1 MDPVSALSVAAAA
14 AQFAEQVL
22 IISERLYQF
31 FKTVKNAPKLSREL
45 RQEALLLSDTLENLR
60 SVFTAPDASK
70 ALRKASPSADL
81 LQGFEETI
89 KQIAA
94 RVEIKEGEASWKRLV
109 WPFTQKENEDYLA
122 KLERFKSSFQLALQV
137 LQSYFLPTSFADLPA
152 RSWTISSL
160 LPVGS
165 ITLYNIHI
173 SSILVY
179 IFPLPLTMDRYF
191 AAASTG
197 YTRSMVMSHVL

>member
-45 RQEALLLSDTLENLR
+45 RQEALLLSDTFENLR
-60 SVFTAPDASK
+60 SVFTAHASK
-70 ALRKASPSADL
+70 ALQKASPSADL

-137 LQSYFLPTSFADLPA
+137 LQSYFFLPPSLTWQLEVGQYRVYYPSDRLHCTTFTSAQYWYL
-152 RSWTISSL
+152 S
-160 LPVGS
+160 
-165 ITLYNIHI
+165 
-173 SSILVY
+173 
-179 IFPLPLTMDRYF
+179 
-191 AAASTG
+191 
-197 YTRSMVMSHVL
+197 SHVRR